1 MIPIC
6 SKSRIEIWSSDY
18 IDQIEKRIE
27 KDKNARIVQIEHGNN
42 NDYIVEVVDKDVLKK
57 EEEK

>member
-6 SKSRIEIWSSDY
+6 SKSRIEIWSADY

-27 KDKNARIVQIEHGNN
+27 KDKTARIVQIEHGNN
-42 NDYIVEVVDKDVLKK
+42 NDYIVEVIDKDVLKK
-57 EEEK
+57 EDK